1 MFFGR
6 LVVQYGKG
14 EEYGKCDWT
23 TISLNENKI
32 RSIEG
37 KSFVF
42 TSWLSVQSRDNAI
55 GWGLNM
61 YVEVFSIRL
70 LVLYSNLLQGHN
82 MCFVIL
88 TSGLVSH
95 VL

>member
-1 MFFGR
+1 
-6 LVVQYGKG
+6 
-14 EEYGKCDWT
+14 
-23 TISLNENKI
+23 
-32 RSIEG
+32 
-37 KSFVF
+37 
-42 TSWLSVQSRDNAI
+42 
-55 GWGLNM
+55 M